1 MLDVLIRAG
10 CFVGI
15 IILGFL
21 LKKIGVFKDSDYSV
35 LSTIVMKITLPAA
48 IITNIANKEIDLTM
62 FTATLLGFG
71 FGLIYVVLGF
81 LLNLHKTKEQRAFEI
96 LNLPGYNIGCFAMP
110 FVQSFLGPIG
120 VITASL
126 FDIGN
131 AFVCLGGSYSIATMV
146 KDGERFSFKR
156 IIKTLLKSIPFV
168 LYVIMPLL
176 CIAKVRIPD
185 AVTTFAGIVGNA
197 NPFMAMFII
206 GIGFKLTANKSQI
219 GYIFKIISADTTTC
233 TKRKQIICIY
243 DALRLAGVYIS
254 LVISYD
260 NSAEIAGCIGPMVNA
275 DIPAFAR
282 WHSRFHRKIFNRSL
296 IIADN
301 SHIHLI

>member
-219 GYIFKIISADTTTC
+219 GYIFKILSIRYLTALVLALFIYFILPFDGEIQKALILLVFSPIGALVPVFTAQLREDLGLSSAINSIA
-233 TKRKQIICIY
+233 IICSI
-243 DALRLAGVYIS
+243 VF
-254 LVISYD
+254 
-260 NSAEIAGCIGPMVNA
+260 MVLILGI
-275 DIPAFAR
+275 IP
-282 WHSRFHRKIFNRSL
+282 
-296 IIADN
+296 
-301 SHIHLI
+301 

>member
-1 MLDVLIRAG
+1 
-10 CFVGI
+10 
-15 IILGFL
+15 
-21 LKKIGVFKDSDYSV
+21 
-35 LSTIVMKITLPAA
+35 
-48 IITNIANKEIDLTM
+48 M
-62 FTATLLGFG
+62 FTVTLLGFG
-71 FGLIYVVLGF
+71 FGLLYVVLGF
-81 LLNLHKTKEQRAFEI
+81 LLNLRKSKEQRAFEI

-185 AVTTFAGIVGNA
+185 AIITFAGIVGNA

-219 GYIFKIISADTTTC
+219 GYIFKILSIRYLTALVLALFIYFILPFDGEIQKALILLVFSPIGALVPVFTAQLREDLGLSSAINSIA
-233 TKRKQIICIY
+233 IICSI
-243 DALRLAGVYIS
+243 VF
-254 LVISYD
+254 
-260 NSAEIAGCIGPMVNA
+260 MVLILGI
-275 DIPAFAR
+275 IP
-282 WHSRFHRKIFNRSL
+282 
-296 IIADN
+296 
-301 SHIHLI
+301 

>member
-1 MLDVLIRAG
+1 MLEVLTRAG
-10 CFVGI
+10 CFIGI

-62 FTATLLGFG
+62 FTVTILGFG
-71 FGLIYVVLGF
+71 FGLIYVALGF
-81 LLNLHKTKEQRAFEI
+81 LLNLRKTKEQRAFEI

-131 AFVCLGGSYSIATMV
+131 AFVCLGGSYSIAAMV
-146 KDGERFSFKR
+146 KDGEHFSFKR

-168 LYVIMPLL
+168 LYIIMPLL
-176 CIAKVRIPD
+176 CIAKVRIPN
-185 AVTTFAGIVGNA
+185 AITTFASIVGNA

-206 GIGFKLTANKSQI
+206 GIGFKLTANKTQI
-219 GYIFKIISADTTTC
+219 GYIFKILTIRYLTAFALSLFIYFVLPFDGEIQKALILLVFSPIGALVPVFTAQLREDLGLSSAINSIA
-233 TKRKQIICIY
+233 IICSI
-243 DALRLAGVYIS
+243 IF
-254 LVISYD
+254 
-260 NSAEIAGCIGPMVNA
+260 MVLILGI
-275 DIPAFAR
+275 IP
-282 WHSRFHRKIFNRSL
+282 
-296 IIADN
+296 
-301 SHIHLI
+301 

>member
-35 LSTIVMKITLPAA
+35 LSAIVIKITLPAA

-62 FTATLLGFG
+62 FTVTLLGFG
-71 FGLIYVVLGF
+71 FGLLYVVLGF
-81 LLNLHKTKEQRAFEI
+81 LLNLRKSKEQRAFEI

-185 AVTTFAGIVGNA
+185 AIITFAGIVGNA

-219 GYIFKIISADTTTC
+219 GYIFKILSIRYLTALVLALFIYFILPFDGEIQKALILLVFSPIGALVPVFTAQLREDLGLSSAINSIA
-233 TKRKQIICIY
+233 IICSI
-243 DALRLAGVYIS
+243 VF
-254 LVISYD
+254 
-260 NSAEIAGCIGPMVNA
+260 MVLILGI
-275 DIPAFAR
+275 IP
-282 WHSRFHRKIFNRSL
+282 
-296 IIADN
+296 
-301 SHIHLI
+301 

>member
-1 MLDVLIRAG
+1 MLEVLTRAG
-10 CFVGI
+10 CFIGI

-21 LKKIGVFKDSDYSV
+21 LKKIGIFKDSDYSV

-219 GYIFKIISADTTTC
+219 GYIFKILSIRYLTALVLALFIYFILPFDGEIQKALILLVFSPIGALVPVFTAQLREDLGLSSAINSIA
-233 TKRKQIICIY
+233 IICSI
-243 DALRLAGVYIS
+243 VF
-254 LVISYD
+254 
-260 NSAEIAGCIGPMVNA
+260 MVLILGI
-275 DIPAFAR
+275 IP
-282 WHSRFHRKIFNRSL
+282 
-296 IIADN
+296 
-301 SHIHLI
+301 

>member
-1 MLDVLIRAG
+1 MLEVLTRAG
-10 CFVGI
+10 CFIGI

-62 FTATLLGFG
+62 FTATLLGFV

-219 GYIFKIISADTTTC
+219 GYIFKILSIRYLTALVLALFIYFILPFDGEIQKALILLVFSPIGALVPVFTAQLREDLGLSSAINSIA
-233 TKRKQIICIY
+233 IICSI
-243 DALRLAGVYIS
+243 VF
-254 LVISYD
+254 
-260 NSAEIAGCIGPMVNA
+260 MVLILGI
-275 DIPAFAR
+275 IP
-282 WHSRFHRKIFNRSL
+282 
-296 IIADN
+296 
-301 SHIHLI
+301 

>member
-1 MLDVLIRAG
+1 MLEVLTRAG

-15 IILGFL
+15 IALGFL

-35 LSTIVMKITLPAA
+35 LSSIVIKITLPAA

-62 FTATLLGFG
+62 FTVTLLGFG
-71 FGLIYVVLGF
+71 FGLLYVVLGF
-81 LLNLHKTKEQRAFEI
+81 LLNLRKSKEQRAFEI

-146 KDGERFSFKR
+146 KDGERFSFNR
-156 IIKTLLKSIPFV
+156 ILKTLLKSIPFV

-176 CIAKVRIPD
+176 CIAKVKIPD
-185 AVTTFAGIVGNA
+185 VITTFAGIIGNA

-206 GIGFKLTANKSQI
+206 GIGFKLTTNKSQI
-219 GYIFKIISADTTTC
+219 GYIFKILSIRYLTAFVLALFIYFVLPFDGEIQKALILLVFSPIGALVPVFTAQLREDLGLSSAINSIA
-233 TKRKQIICIY
+233 IIC
-243 DALRLAGVYIS
+243 S
-254 LVISYD
+254 VIF
-260 NSAEIAGCIGPMVNA
+260 MVLILGI
-275 DIPAFAR
+275 IP
-282 WHSRFHRKIFNRSL
+282 
-296 IIADN
+296 
-301 SHIHLI
+301 

>member
-1 MLDVLIRAG
+1 MLEVLTRAG
-10 CFVGI
+10 CFIGI

-120 VITASL
+120 VITAN
-126 FDIGN
+126 IR
-131 AFVCLGGSYSIATMV
+131 T
-146 KDGERFSFKR
+146 R
-156 IIKTLLKSIPFV
+156 
-168 LYVIMPLL
+168 
-176 CIAKVRIPD
+176 
-185 AVTTFAGIVGNA
+185 
-197 NPFMAMFII
+197 
-206 GIGFKLTANKSQI
+206 
-219 GYIFKIISADTTTC
+219 
-233 TKRKQIICIY
+233 
-243 DALRLAGVYIS
+243 
-254 LVISYD
+254 
-260 NSAEIAGCIGPMVNA
+260 
-275 DIPAFAR
+275 
-282 WHSRFHRKIFNRSL
+282 
-296 IIADN
+296 
-301 SHIHLI
+301 